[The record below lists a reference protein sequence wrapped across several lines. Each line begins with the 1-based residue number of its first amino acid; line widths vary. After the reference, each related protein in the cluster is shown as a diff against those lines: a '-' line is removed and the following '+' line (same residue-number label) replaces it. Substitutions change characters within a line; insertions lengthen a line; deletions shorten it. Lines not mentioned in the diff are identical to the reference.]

1 MARQETSGE
10 EGEARQKLR
19 TSRQVYDQIRWDPR
33 LDPAAFV
40 IGYET
45 RESGT
50 EEISLPS
57 FDPEGDIPWH
67 RIQYI
72 RRGTTAVWDRRR
84 RVDLLEGKRSAPA
97 PSAQC
102 GLDARPVHRSAVALI
117 PPREAWAPIE
127 AIRQAHDRHVERW
140 MPHIN
145 LLYGFLPEAAFAEA
159 RGAIAAALRD
169 VAPFEV
175 TLDDVRRFQ
184 HRAGATVWLHP
195 RSEPPGAL
203 WRPCRPGWKPS
214 SPSAASRARSPPG
227 ASPRTCP
234 SRSSAAE
241 RTARRSWPNGGASCR
256 SPSRPARSTSSAAVA
271 TRRSRSAT
279 SSRSASRRPKKEIG
293 ASARSKAARRHPR
306 RALLPQA
313 AE

>member
-1 MARQETSGE
+1 MARQPTSGH
-10 EGEARQKLR
+10 EGEAPQKLR

-45 RESGT
+45 RESGA
-50 EEISLPS
+50 EEIGLPR

-67 RIQYI
+67 RIRYI
-72 RRGTTAVWDRRR
+72 RQGTTTVWDRRS

-102 GLDARPVHRSAVALI
+102 GLDARPVHRSALALI

-203 WRPCRPGWKPS
+203 EALQARLEALFPRCSEQSTVSAGGFTPHLSIAQLRGEDGEDGEALVAEWRRMLPITFQ
-214 SPSAASRARSPPG
+214 ARAIHLL
-227 ASPRTCP
+227 
-234 SRSSAAE
+234 
-241 RTARRSWPNGGASCR
+241 
-256 SPSRPARSTSSAAVA
+256 
-271 TRRSRSAT
+271 
-279 SSRSASRRPKKEIG
+279 SRRGDEAFAI
-293 ASARSKAARRHPR
+293 RHAVPLGEPSPEGGDR
-306 RALLPQA
+306 
-313 AE
+313 